1 MQRKQIRSSTSI
13 VFADTVNNNA
23 EFDTNWDKAEYFHIP
38 ITAFDT
44 AYGGNITLE
53 HIQCVG
59 GAGQQPVEADKA
71 AIEILIADNS
81 SFADATLIALKGGLY
96 SAGLFDTSKRLVH
109 FSIKEE
115 IAIDETQSLF
125 FTIKCPSG
133 DAFTCTG
140 ATITVS
146 QS

>member
-1 MQRKQIRSSTSI
+1 MQRKQIRSSNSI

-23 EFDTNWDKAEYFHIP
+23 TFTDAWQKTEYFSIP
-38 ITAFDT
+38 ISSLDT
-44 AYGGNITLE
+44 AYGANITLE

-59 GAGQQPVEADKA
+59 NAGQQPAEADKEK
-71 AIEILIADNS
+71 IEILVANNS

-96 SAGLFDTSKRLVH
+96 SAALFDTSKRLVH
-109 FSIKEE
+109 FSIKED
-115 IAIDETQSLF
+115 IAIDEDASLF
-125 FTIKCPSG
+125 FTIKCPAS